1 MPLIRPLGLEKNPKL
16 INVGSTLIPDY
27 RVNPKLIVAT
37 IFAGTREQY
46 VATVN
51 FGYVVNHFEGI

>member
-1 MPLIRPLGLEKNPKL
+1 M
-16 INVGSTLIPDY
+16 IPDY

-51 FGYVVNHFEGI
+51 FGYVGNHFEGI